1 MSENPDP
8 QPSAEP
14 NPTPSPNP
22 EPTPAT
28 TEPAATPADSPPTA
42 AEPAEPK
49 SLLGDTPPT
58 STFGA
63 EAITAETVNGLIPE
77 GFEPNTD
84 SLTEFVDMI
93 NGAGNRGDIIKGSL
107 ELLAAQQA
115 SAEEAIVTEWNAV
128 QDAWRA
134 EVAADLTYGGD
145 NQDASLAKALTVVD
159 LYAGGTEE
167 AEALKEV
174 FKVTGAGNTLSMVRF
189 LNNIANAVP
198 GEGRPVQGSQTPV
211 AKSRADKLF
220 GGTVI

>member
-28 TEPAATPADSPPTA
+28 TEPATTPADSPPTA

-115 SAEEAIVTEWNAV
+115 SAEEEIG
-128 QDAWRA
+128 RA
-134 EVAADLTYGGD
+134 HV
-145 NQDASLAKALTVVD
+145 
-159 LYAGGTEE
+159 
-167 AEALKEV
+167 
-174 FKVTGAGNTLSMVRF
+174 
-189 LNNIANAVP
+189 
-198 GEGRPVQGSQTPV
+198 
-211 AKSRADKLF
+211 
-220 GGTVI
+220 